1 MTNRKPTGRPT
12 DYNDELAEEICSR
25 VIMRPIHQVAKD
37 ADMPSESAIYLWLQK
52 YPAFMERYTR
62 AREIRAY
69 RRAESADQVTEDMR
83 AGKIDAAQA
92 RVELDKIRWQAGREN
107 SRVFS
112 EKHQVEHSGHINA
125 LSDDQIRQRY
135 AELIE
140 KAKAA
145 SGGTSDG

>member
-1 MTNRKPTGRPT
+1 MTKSKPIGRPT
-12 DYNDELAEEICSR
+12 DYNDHLAEEICNR

-37 ADMPSESAIYLWLQK
+37 SDMPSESAIYLWLQK

-62 AREIRAY
+62 AREIRAF

-83 AGKIDAAQA
+83 AGLIDAAQA
-92 RVELDKIRWQAGREN
+92 RVEFDKIRWQAGREN

-112 EKHQVEHSGHINA
+112 EKNQVEHSGHINTM
-125 LSDDQIRQRY
+125 SEEQIRQRY

-140 KAKAA
+140 KAKSA
-145 SGGTSDG
+145 SEGDNG